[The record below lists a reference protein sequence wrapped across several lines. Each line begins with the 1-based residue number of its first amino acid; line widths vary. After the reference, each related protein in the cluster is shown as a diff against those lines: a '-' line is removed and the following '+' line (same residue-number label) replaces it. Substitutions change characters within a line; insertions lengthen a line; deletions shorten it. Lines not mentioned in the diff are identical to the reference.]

1 MHDIAQH
8 SLIVTV
14 LERELLDCRA
24 DILGLVDSIELG
36 ELIPHS
42 LHALWLCHQIGKRI
56 LSDKLLGVCRCDHQV
71 QYFINNIFD
80 IKDVLAFKHQRYEI
94 AIISDL
100 TLNFTANA
108 LLDIVPH
115 LLANQGAVFVADTVS
130 LTEGVALAC

>member
-8 SLIVTV
+8 SLVVTV

-36 ELIPHS
+36 ELIPHP

-56 LSDKLLGVCRCDHQV
+56 LSDKLLGVCRCDHHV
-71 QYFINNIFD
+71 QYFINNIFN
-80 IKDVLAFKHQRYEI
+80 IKDILAFKHQRYKI

-100 TLNFTANA
+100 TFNITANT
-108 LLDIVPH
+108 LLDNFPQ
-115 LLANQGAVFVADTVS
+115 LLAN
-130 LTEGVALAC
+130 